1 MPVNNYLVMGVAPAN
16 GEKNVALNQNV
27 TVLFQK
33 NMLES
38 SLSKSNIRLRKVN
51 GPEVEATFA
60 YDNMEKRLT
69 ITPTGGLESS
79 TSYVLEIV
87 GGASGIV
94 SVIDEYLSSS
104 KQYGFQTK
112 EESPV
117 LSPTEVVAV
126 AENGFV
132 SASWQNPSLSS
143 GYAYD
148 VKLSTSNLPDNDGIW
163 PEQNHVT
170 VTSRYI
176 DFPKH
181 LEPGSYYVHV
191 RTKKDEMVSGWT
203 TTLVAIEEPVP
214 DTGTGTG
221 GDGSGEPQPG
231 TDAWMQV
238 QDSYP
243 KKGGYA
249 FEGLK
254 MGLLFSLPLKDQVF
268 EDVIRLS
275 PTGGNSFFGEDDVPL
290 TIAKQAG
297 KDEVLV
303 ITLTEPLEAGKRY
316 ELTVS
321 KEISSVLQEGQE
333 MLIEGNLVTIPGEE
347 KTLEK
352 DYVVGFIAAG
362 EYVYATVE
370 EVKNELPGILRDVE
384 DLIVY
389 EQIIAASQAAYLI
402 TSSSPRF
409 DEALFANG
417 QFPFYMKQYVKYKVA
432 YDMAIGTMMS
442 SSSTK
447 DKDIRLGD
455 LAVGESSK
463 ESQDFSIPL
472 REYKAKLKLWED
484 MLHGVTGRG
493 YATMKSAVFAETG
506 SPYPDFFEGIAEYP
520 ELGG

>member
-16 GEKNVALNQNV
+16 GEKNVSLDQNV
-27 TVLFQK
+27 TILFQK

-51 GPEVEATFA
+51 GPEVESTFT
-60 YDNMEKRLT
+60 YNNMEKRLT
-69 ITPTGGLESS
+69 VTPTNGLEAS

-117 LSPTEVVAV
+117 LAPTNVIAV
-126 AENGFV
+126 SENRFV
-132 SASWQNPSLSS
+132 SASWENPSIST
-143 GYAYD
+143 GYMYD
-148 VKLSTSNLPDNDGIW
+148 VKLSSSNLADNDGIW
-163 PEQNHVT
+163 PEQNHQT
-170 VTSRYI
+170 ITSRTI
-176 DFPKH
+176 DFPKR
-181 LEPGSYYVHV
+181 LEPGSYYIHV
-191 RTKKDEMVSGWT
+191 RTRKDQVVSSWT
-203 TTLVAIEEPVP
+203 TTMVAIEEELPETEVP
-214 DTGTGTG
+214 ESG
-221 GDGSGEPQPG
+221 GEPEPG
-231 TDAWMQV
+231 TDTWMQV
-238 QDSYP
+238 KDSYP

-249 FEGLK
+249 FEGLR
-254 MGLLFSLPLKDQVF
+254 MGLLFSLPLKEQDFGQLV
-268 EDVIRLS
+268 RLS
-275 PTGGNSFFGEDDVPL
+275 PTGGNSFFGDEDVAL
-290 TIAKQAG
+290 TIARQEG
-297 KDEVLV
+297 KEEVLV
-303 ITLTEPLEAGKRY
+303 INLSAPLEAGKRY

-321 KEISSVLQEGQE
+321 KEIASVLQEGQE
-333 MLIEGNLVTIPGEE
+333 MLIEGNLVTVPGEE
-347 KTLEK
+347 KTLAQ
-352 DYVVGFIAAG
+352 DYVVSFIAAG
-362 EYVYATVE
+362 EYVYASVE
-370 EVKNELPGILRDVE
+370 EVKNELPGILRDAE

-402 TSSSPRF
+402 ASSSPRF
-409 DEALFANG
+409 DEALFADG

-472 REYKAKLKLWED
+472 KEYKAKLKLWED